1 MRIAIVNELWTA
13 GATRC
18 ARDLQRG
25 LQERHDVRYFP
36 DNVSLTANE
45 QFEQLEAHRPDVV
58 HLHSYYGDLPY
69 DFLARVASRF
79 PTVVTPHDPRPIGDT
94 HLKCWDCD
102 AYRTCFR
109 CPLVGA
115 AKRYSL
121 ISHTYFWRRREK
133 RRVHAHLPKHT
144 AFVCVSEWMRQR
156 MLQTELAR
164 FRIERIY
171 NGVDLDRFRRDPD
184 ARKRLGLPPDAKVVC
199 FMAHHAGWT
208 SDERKGGHILAQAL
222 AEVVIPQTPDVIVL
236 AVGGGMIPNLPNVRP
251 IGFIKPEDVA
261 TYYSAADVFVAPSL
275 ADNLPYTVLEAMA
288 CEVPVIASRVGGIPE
303 QVLDGRTGAL
313 VDPNDPKALG
323 EALIGLLVAPGRMR
337 ELGVR
342 ARQRVAEDFDM
353 HGFVAKYEALYQQ
366 LQTV

>member
-36 DNVSLTANE
+36 EKVRLTANE
-45 QFEQLEAHRPDVV
+45 QFALLESHRPDVV

-69 DFLARVASRF
+69 DFLARVAHRF

-94 HLKCWDCD
+94 HLKCWDCS

-109 CPLVGA
+109 CPLLGS
-115 AKRYSL
+115 AKRYTL
-121 ISHTYFWRRREK
+121 FNHTYFWRRLEK
-133 RRVHAHLPKHT
+133 RLVHAQLPKRT

-156 MLQTELAR
+156 MLRTELAR

-171 NGVDLDRFRRDPD
+171 NGVDVDRFRRDPE
-184 ARKRLGLPPDAKVVC
+184 ARVRLGLSPDAKVVC

-208 SDERKGGHILAQAL
+208 ADERKGAHILARAL
-222 AEVVIPQTPDVIVL
+222 AEVVIPQITDVIVL

-251 IGFIKPEDVA
+251 IGFIRPDEVA

-313 VDPNDPKALG
+313 VESNDPRALG
-323 EALIGLLVAPGRMR
+323 EAIVGMLATPGRMR
-337 ELGVR
+337 DFGAS
-342 ARQRVAEDFDM
+342 ARKRVEEDFDM
-353 HGFVAKYEALYQQ
+353 RGFVARYEALYQG
-366 LQTV
+366 LQAV